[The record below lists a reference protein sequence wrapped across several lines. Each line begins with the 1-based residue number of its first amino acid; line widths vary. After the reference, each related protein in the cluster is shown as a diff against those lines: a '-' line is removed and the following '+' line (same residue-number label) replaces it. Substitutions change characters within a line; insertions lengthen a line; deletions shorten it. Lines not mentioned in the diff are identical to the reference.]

1 MGFFKW
7 FKKKKE
13 NAPVENTQANEV
25 EVSVTEES
33 NVEETQTVEE
43 NKNEDVVEAVVSTD
57 DEVEVVEESVDET
70 ETIAEEVSEIEE
82 IEDTVEKEEVA
93 VENTV
98 EEIKEEEKAVVEEVK
113 EVENAVEK
121 VENEVEENP
130 TESTTE
136 GIVEE
141 VTKENDTTVEEVE
154 IKEIT
159 TEENNVV
166 EKTEVEEAVQE
177 IPEENV
183 EPVEVEET
191 EEVAVEEQPI
201 EEEKPK
207 GFFAK
212 IKAGLSKTRNNI
224 ISSVE
229 NVLSAFTKIDE
240 DLYEELEE
248 ALIMADIGVETS
260 LYIIEKLREKVKDEK
275 IHDPAEV
282 KGAIIRVITEILEKD
297 DEPFEL
303 PHPSVVLVIG
313 VNGVGKTTTIGKLTH
328 NYMENGKTVLLAAA
342 DTFRAAA
349 IDQLQVWADR
359 NNAQLIKHQE
369 NSDPGAVVYDAVQ
382 AAKARNTDVLI
393 CDTAGRL
400 HNKKNLME
408 ELRKISKIVNKEYPD
423 AKVET
428 LLVLD
433 ATTGQNA
440 LQQAKLFKEVADIT
454 GLVLT
459 KLDGTAK
466 GGIVLAIKHEMN
478 IPVRY
483 IGVGEQMDDLQE
495 FNSKDFAKALFD
507 EE

>member
-313 VNGVGKTTTIGKLTH
+313 VNGVGKTTTLGKLTH